1 MHEQEIPVQW
11 RYKLDH
17 SRWSEWL
24 ECDFR
29 ETGTYSGR
37 VEFRRKPPPT
47 SGEAV
52 AVACQQSAAPRL
64 RAVYTSPI
72 GDPVHLGTLRAGR
85 YMLPNLGILTLTEAP
100 AERYQVEASEVG
112 GFYNVRDTAL
122 AIATLLNASQP

>member
-85 YMLPNLGILTLTEAP
+85 YMLPNLGIRSRRLLQCP
-100 AERYQVEASEVG
+100 RHSPRHRHPPQ
-112 GFYNVRDTAL
+112 RLTAL
-122 AIATLLNASQP
+122 MPPAPQCSSP